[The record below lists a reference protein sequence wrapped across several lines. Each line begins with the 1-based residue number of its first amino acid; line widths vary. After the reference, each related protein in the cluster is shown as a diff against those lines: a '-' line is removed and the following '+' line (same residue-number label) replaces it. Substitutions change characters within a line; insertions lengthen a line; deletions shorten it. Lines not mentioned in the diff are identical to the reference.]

1 MVHLQRTASEEASP
15 AIQKMRDAHTQYRDM
30 IDARSHLT
38 HEGGLELQKKW
49 AKYEAARDEWLNSVE
64 GKEYQKETWGNS
76 TVMKRA

>member
-1 MVHLQRTASEEASP
+1 
-15 AIQKMRDAHTQYRDM
+15 M

-64 GKEYQKETWGNS
+64 GKEYQKKTWGNS
-76 TVMKRA
+76 TDMKGA